1 MINLEKQ
8 KEKFKNHV
16 AKFTDYGNVKILD
29 YKNPKS
35 CEYRIRFLFE
45 EDYHRLH
52 ISGDL
57 GELTATNYNNMCFDK
72 FAGFL
77 GDPDYFAKKIN
88 CMNRNRYVYEDEKAR
103 KELLERIEQEEA
115 EDSIMSSGYDSVEEF
130 VDDVMWDFGD
140 TGLGSEG
147 REKIDNVFT
156 DSYEWVGDLGKE
168 STGIIELYLMAFKLA
183 MKDLIIRRM

>member
-1 MINLEKQ
+1 MINLERAKG
-8 KEKFKNHV
+8 KFKNHV
-16 AKFTDYGNVKILD
+16 AKFTDYGNIKLLD

-45 EDYHRLH
+45 EDYYRLH

-57 GELTATNYNNMCFDK
+57 GELTATNYNNMCFAEFTD
-72 FAGFL
+72 FL
-77 GDPDYFAKKIN
+77 GNPEYFSEKID
-88 CMNRNRYVYEDEKAR
+88 CMSRSQYVYEDEKAR

-130 VDDVMWDFGD
+130 VDDVMWDFGY
-140 TGLGSEG
+140 TGLGSAG
-147 REKIDNVFT
+147 REKIDNVFS
-156 DSYEWVGDLGKE
+156 DSFEWVGDLGKE